1 MHWESWWWPSPKAP
15 KKHKNTQVLLQVQ
28 HLKHDLIH
36 LLDGIGEG
44 LFPGSLQGWRIF
56 KWRFEPLES
65 HHIPGFLKN
74 AGCFEGHRFNGVL
87 WSHCRK
93 SHVIRQGYCVFLCGV
108 DRGLTFWIRE
118 LGAAQLPCWN
128 RWNFAWRCARIAGST
143 CSSAKFSQIRMVV
156 PLLGKPPHAMLWR
169 FAERTGIFHEIL
181 GYIEILLGCFGMCW
195 VSIFHG
201 YLVPWCMLTTTHA
214 TTWHGC
220 RAKMLFEMRGTAKP
234 MSHLL
239 RVRIEL
245 VDSNR
250 ETPLKKIKLIL
261 YSKIHING
269 NMVVKYGC

>member
-1 MHWESWWWPSPKAP
+1 MHWELWWWPSPKAP
-15 KKHKNTQVLLQVQ
+15 KKHKNTQALLQVQ

-36 LLDGIGEG
+36 LLGGKTPRHSG
-44 LFPGSLQGWRIF
+44 GAVSRLFPGSLQGWRIF

-65 HHIPGFLKN
+65 HHINPGFLKN
-74 AGCFEGHRFNGVL
+74 TALMVYYEVTV
-87 WSHCRK
+87 WK
-93 SHVIRQGYCVFLCGV
+93 SHVIRQGYCVFLCGI

-156 PLLGKPPHAMLWR
+156 PCGTVPLLGKPPHAMLWR

-195 VSIFHG
+195 VSIYNG

-214 TTWHGC
+214 TTRHGC

-250 ETPLKKIKLIL
+250 ETPLEKI
-261 YSKIHING
+261 N
-269 NMVVKYGC
+269 